1 MEKQKTVTKAETAY
15 TRFYRA
21 RRLALLAQDPSL
33 SFSQLSSLIS
43 SEWRAQRTTASTP
56 KEEGDDAW
64 AFLRQAPVKWPGE
77 RYSSNISPCPSEG
90 ETNQTAP
97 HTIRLPI
104 PAENGWRQQALAQI
118 EERRRAVWVTPQE
131 MLRGVMT
138 TARRRAAADRHT
150 SATPAQEDA
159 CEEED
164 VDEPVVVSTLSL
176 SGSSTTSSDGCASST
191 DDEDD
196 SLGNSGDSDSVT
208 SSSVLSALL
217 EDDSSVVTITGDD
230 EEGGVEDDVVE
241 DVDVD
246 DGGADLPW

>member
-21 RRLALLAQDPSL
+21 RRLALLSQDPSL
-33 SFSQLSSLIS
+33 SFGQLSSLIS

-56 KEEGDDAW
+56 KEEGDAW

-77 RYSSNISPCPSEG
+77 RYQSSTSGVSDCLSDAEM
-90 ETNQTAP
+90 AP

-104 PAENGWRQQALAQI
+104 PVENGWRQQALAQI

-138 TARRRAAADRHT
+138 TARRRAAADRHMP
-150 SATPAQEDA
+150 ATPAQEDA
-159 CEEED
+159 CEDED

-191 DDEDD
+191 DDEGD
-196 SLGNSGDSDSVT
+196 SLDSSGDSDSVT
-208 SSSVLSALL
+208 STSVLSALL
-217 EDDSSVVTITGDD
+217 EDDSSVVTVAGDD

-246 DGGADLPW
+246 DGGADMPW